1 MTVRIKSETARIKN
15 AGFVM
20 FLLQP
25 GRPQS
30 VILDWIDFSERV
42 RLPPGADVHEL
53 RKNGVM
59 P

>member
-1 MTVRIKSETARIKN
+1 MTTRIKSETAQIKN

-30 VILDWIDFSERV
+30 VILDWIDVSEQV
-42 RLPPGADVHEL
+42 SFHHGTDVHQL
-53 RKNGVM
+53 RKNGDM